1 MEVKIKLIDKTTIE
15 LLEDAKKGDI
25 IKLDNLDDIQLDLSK
40 IEEKIKESKDL
51 EYEKYLEKEISVKRK
66 EFELSLENE
75 LQKKDSELIELK
87 TKLSTSI
94 KEAELQLKSNYEV
107 QILKLESEIKEIK
120 NRTNI
125 EIENEKNKVAIG
137 FNQEKESLNTQ
148 IALQKQ
154 EIESLKDFRLK
165 QSTKMVGESLEQH
178 CEIMY
183 NQYGRIAFPNA
194 EFYKDNDASLGSKGD
209 YIFKEYD
216 ENGNLL
222 LSIMFE
228 MKNEQDTTAT
238 KHKNSDF
245 FKKLDDDRNK
255 KDCEYAVLV
264 SMLEQNNDLYN
275 DITKVWEYDNMF
287 VIRPQHFINIISLLR
302 IGSLKSQQYKV
313 EIEQMK
319 NASIDIID
327 FESKLETFK
336 DDFGRNYSLA
346 SKKFTTAIDQIDKTI
361 ENLHKIREN
370 LLGSDKYLRI
380 ANEKLDKLSIKKLA
394 KNNNTIEKL
403 IDNNNNE

>member
-216 ENGNLL
+216 EKGNLL

-255 KDCEYAVLV
+255 KACEYAVLV
-264 SMLEQNNDLYN
+264 SMLEQNNELYN

-370 LLGSDKYLRI
+370 LLGSDKNLRI